1 MSRPHHPGSVA
12 GWSAR
17 RQIAVLVLALTA
29 LAPLVGTAQVPGVES
44 AASAAPASEAKTD
57 AFGLGGFFSR
67 IGGSIETAV
76 GNKPRTK
83 LQIADLKQAPYEASN
98 EALGDSRDVSEQR
111 LRGFGLVNLPTLTD
125 YANAVL
131 GRLKAESGVT
141 GVPGRVLLVT
151 KPGLEAASTPDG
163 NILVSLDWFNN
174 LSSEDELAALL
185 SHELSHILLHHHDSN
200 LFGRLQKQAQLL
212 FATSIQVRSY
222 LDRVTGGTVS
232 DKLTPS
238 QLKALQKMELY
249 IKLTDGVLHPAWNRR
264 QELEADRLA
273 VDLMLRAKYSYSNG
287 FKPWLEKIRAWD
299 AEQDAKRLVIEQDS
313 QRVVQEMMLSGK
325 FEQGLQR
332 GLGDAFQSVVQQL
345 AHTHDG
351 GEKRVDEAQLY
362 VESVYPDI
370 PRQAAQ
376 TAPFA
381 KLMGEPANSR
391 TLKAYKQAFEAMGA
405 VTAGDYAVAAKT
417 LAPILVRNGPIASH
431 AVPNYLMYEAL
442 LGMGRGKEGLVY
454 LNKSFDAP
462 DPAWKPFDLA
472 ADYYKGVDASK
483 ITALGQ
489 TALSRFEQA
498 PALYPQLVGM
508 YARTGQA
515 QAMQQAQTECLLKH
529 IQYRD
534 DCSRAAKPN

>member
-1 MSRPHHPGSVA
+1 MSP
-12 GWSAR
+12 
-17 RQIAVLVLALTA
+17 VLTVGVLGRATVLATA
-29 LAPLVGTAQVPGVES
+29 LWMWSPCAVMAQSGS
-44 AASAAPASEAKTD
+44 DGAASRSAVPEIKTESS
-57 AFGLGGFFSR
+57 GLGGFFSR
-67 IGGSIETAV
+67 IGGSIESVVSNV
-76 GNKPRTK
+76 GNGSRTK
-83 LQIADLKQAPYEASN
+83 PQIVDLKQAPYEVSN

-111 LRGFGLVNLPTLTD
+111 LRGFGLVSLPSLTD

-151 KPGLEAASTPDG
+151 KPGLDAASTPDG

-200 LFGRLQKQAQLL
+200 LFGKLQKQAQLL

-222 LDRVTGGTVS
+222 LDSLTGGTVTN
-232 DKLTPS
+232 KLTPS
-238 QLKALQKMELY
+238 QLSTLQKMELY

-273 VDLMLRAKYSYSNG
+273 IDLMQRAKYSYSNG
-287 FKPWLEKIRAWD
+287 FKSWLEKIRTWD
-299 AEQDAKRLVIEQDS
+299 AVQNAKRQSLEQDS

-332 GLGDAFQSVVQQL
+332 GLGDTFKTVVEQL

-362 VESVYPDI
+362 VEAVYPDMV
-370 PRQAAQ
+370 RQVAI
-376 TAPFA
+376 TAPFS
-381 KLMGEPANSR
+381 KLMAEPTNSR
-391 TLKAYKQAFEAMGA
+391 TLKSYKQTFEAMEAMSTGN
-405 VTAGDYAVAAKT
+405 YAAAIKT
-417 LAPILVRNGPIASH
+417 LTPVLVRNGPIASH
-431 AVPNYLMYEAL
+431 AVPNYLMYESL
-442 LGMGRGKEGLVY
+442 VGLGRGKEAVVY
-454 LNKSFDAP
+454 LNRSFDAP

-472 ADYYKGVDASK
+472 ADYYKSVDASK
-483 ITALGQ
+483 ISALGDTAL
-489 TALSRFEQA
+489 TRFEQA

-515 QAMQQAQTECLLKH
+515 QAMQKAQSECLLKH

-534 DCSRAAKPN
+534 DCNRAAKSK